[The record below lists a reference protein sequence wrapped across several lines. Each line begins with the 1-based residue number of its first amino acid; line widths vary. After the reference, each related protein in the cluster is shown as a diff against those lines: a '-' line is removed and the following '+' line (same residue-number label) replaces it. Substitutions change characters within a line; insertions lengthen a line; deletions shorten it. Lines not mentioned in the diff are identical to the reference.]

1 MAKQQ
6 FNVPKDEDLQ
16 ICDRIYSLA
25 SWLRALGWFAVIIGV
40 FVVIGTEGDPNAWT
54 AVGAGLSALIAA
66 RLADGFGLLVE
77 KSILTQRS
85 NGQIMRQLAQMQQ
98 RMDYLLQIDY
108 EQTDRRQRRTDRHQP
123 APSPEQSRVE
133 DVFDKYGV
141 E

>member
-25 SWLRALGWFAVIIGV
+25 SWLRALGCFAAIVGV
-40 FVVIGTEGDPNAWT
+40 LVVIGSEGDPNAWA
-54 AVGAGLSALIAA
+54 AVGAGVSAVIASW
-66 RLADGFGLLVE
+66 LADGFALLVE
-77 KSILTQRS
+77 KSVLTQRS

-98 RMDYLLQIDY
+98 RMDYLLQMDY
-108 EQTDRRQRRTDRHQP
+108 QQTDRRQRRTDRHQP

-133 DVFDKYGV
+133 DVFDRYGV